1 MNYFIDQKLKGNNS
15 IDYTSFFILNNDKY
29 IHASRPYLFAKENE

>member
-1 MNYFIDQKLKGNNS
+1 MNYFIDQKLKGNNP

-29 IHASRPYLFAKENE
+29 ISNLPTL